1 MVATTLELRPT
12 TTACRRCVIYTRI
25 SKDDLQQGKGV
36 QRQLED
42 ARALATQR
50 GWEIV
55 GEFSDNDL
63 SAFSGVERPAYRE
76 IMALAETGGFD
87 CIVTYMTSRLWRNRA
102 ERATAINR
110 LGQLRIS
117 VTAVRGPEL
126 DLSTAAGR
134 VIADLLGSFD
144 SLESE
149 TMSERIVR
157 AARQRAEEGRP
168 HAAVMF
174 GWRREP
180 AFDKSGRIVG
190 SHDLENPAE
199 ANIVRQIVDRLL
211 TGDPLRSLVRD
222 LNASGTPAPRGGA
235 WKPTIVRQLALRPA
249 NAGLR
254 VYKGQV
260 LGEGSWPPIIERDK
274 HDRVVALLQAPE
286 RRSQRPGKRRH
297 LLSYGLGEC
306 GVCGGPLSARTER
319 NRRTGERHWVYRCD
333 RGGCVSRQQG
343 PVDEL
348 VAAVVVERL
357 SQPDAAGIFE
367 GNDEVAAEARERAG
381 AIRARLNLA
390 ADQYAGGDIDGEQLK
405 RITSR
410 LRPELEAAEEDVKRS
425 RPKAV
430 PTEVDLLQ
438 GDRASAVWADLPV
451 NARRAVLDVLQLVIV
466 IMPRSNPGPGF
477 DPLEIQFR
485 WSASSHA

>member
-1 MVATTLELRPT
+1 MVATLPER
-12 TTACRRCVIYTRI
+12 AAAHVAARRCVLYTRI

-42 ARALATQR
+42 ARALAAHR

-55 GEFSDNDL
+55 AEFSDNDI
-63 SAFSGVERPAYRE
+63 SAFSGAVRPDYLRM
-76 IMALAETGGFD
+76 MALAETGGFE
-87 CIVTYMTSRLWRNRA
+87 CIVAYMTSRLWRNRA

-157 AARQRAEEGRP
+157 ATRQRAEEGRP
-168 HAAVMF
+168 HAAVLF
-174 GWRREP
+174 GWRREYET
-180 AFDKSGRIVG
+180 DKSGRITG
-190 SHDLENPAE
+190 SQDLENSEE
-199 ANIVRQIVDRLL
+199 AAIVRQIVDRLL
-211 TGDPLRSLVRD
+211 AGDPLRSLVRD
-222 LNASGTPAPRGGA
+222 LNASGTPAPRGGT

-260 LGEGSWPPIIERDK
+260 LGAGSWPAIIERDK

-286 RRSQRPGKRRH
+286 RRSLRPGKRRH

-306 GVCGGPLSARTER
+306 GVCGGPLSARTEG
-319 NRRTGERHWVYRCD
+319 RRRSGGRQWVYRCD
-333 RGGCVSRQQG
+333 GGGCVSRQQE

-348 VAAVVVERL
+348 VGSVVIERL
-357 SQPDAAGIFE
+357 SRPDAAGIFD
-367 GNDEVAAEARERAG
+367 GNDHDAANAREHADT
-381 AIRARLNLA
+381 IRARLNLV
-390 ADQYAGGDIDGEQLK
+390 ADQYANGDIDGEQLK
-405 RITSR
+405 RITGR
-410 LRPELEAAEEDVKRS
+410 LRPDLEEAEAVVKRS
-425 RPKAV
+425 RRPAV
-430 PTEVDLLQ
+430 PDAVDELL
-438 GDRASAVWADLPV
+438 GNRAAEAWAGLNV
-451 NARRAVLDVLQLVIV
+451 TSKRAVLQVLGVTV
-466 IMPRSNPGPGF
+466 AIMPRGKSGPGF
-477 DPLEIQFR
+477 DPSEIRFK
-485 WSASSHA
+485 WSSK